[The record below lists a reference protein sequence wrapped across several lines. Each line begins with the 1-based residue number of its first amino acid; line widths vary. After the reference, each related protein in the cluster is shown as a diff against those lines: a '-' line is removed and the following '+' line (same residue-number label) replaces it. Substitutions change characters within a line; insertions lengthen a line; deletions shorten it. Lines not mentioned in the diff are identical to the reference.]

1 MQLGEPEL
9 EKFLYIFCKDQNGN
23 SESEKEDLFSY
34 FQADFRDTC
43 HSFSYL
49 FHTLELI
56 YKTKLFFGLNLFI
69 KQCFFLV

>member
-9 EKFLYIFCKDQNGN
+9 EQFCYTFCKDHNGN

-34 FQADFRDTC
+34 FQADFIDTC

-49 FHTLELI
+49 FYTLIFLS
-56 YKTKLFFGLNLFI
+56 NNA
-69 KQCFFLV
+69 FLV